1 MNINSSIDHSLKIIV
16 LGDSGV
22 GKTNFIHRYA
32 NGYFT
37 TTHTTTIGIDC
48 KSKICTLPNSKK
60 KVKVN
65 LWDTAGQERYMSI
78 NKLFFQRV
86 QGIILMYDITSR
98 KSYEQLSKWVKIIK
112 NETCKTPVILV
123 GNKYDQEEEKRIVR
137 ETEGSQFAKDN
148 GFLFRETSAFTG
160 YHINNVIYDLCEKIV
175 KLLEFQ
181 CNSMTLTEIEYFGVD
196 KVNMKGEQS
205 GSKCC

>member
-1 MNINSSIDHSLKIIV
+1 MKFNSSFDHSLKIIL
-16 LGDSGV
+16 LGDAGV
-22 GKTNFIHRYA
+22 GKTNFIHKYVSGKFSERYA
-32 NGYFT
+32 T
-37 TTHTTTIGIDC
+37 TLGIDC

-98 KSYEQLSKWVKIIK
+98 SSYEQLSKWVQIIK
-112 NETCKTPVILV
+112 KETYKTPVILV
-123 GNKYDQEEEKRIVR
+123 GNKLDQEDDKRIVR
-137 ETEGSQFAKDN
+137 EKEGLQFAKDN
-148 GFLFRETSAFTG
+148 DFLFRETSAFNG
-160 YHINNVIYDLCEKIV
+160 QNINNVINDLCEKIV
-175 KLLEFQ
+175 KLLEVESGMIF
-181 CNSMTLTEIEYFGVD
+181 NEFDLITVSKMAKKDEEA
-196 KVNMKGEQS
+196 